1 MAKKPKH
8 DDLTKWASGGTL
20 SKADIYPDH
29 LLASFA
35 LPAMSQVVSGSY
47 SIPAQMQTPTSIG
60 TVWTD
65 TVNISVSTSPS
76 ISWGDLAVGQ
86 TCDVYTLREYA
97 RGKLRTT
104 LDESGMYHHLSAE
117 DGSKGVLDPMT
128 GTVTKTKGPDP
139 VATPDDIEETTELV
153 IGWRTYTVKDYKLRG
168 SWNAWESRVYH
179 ASCNCAEF
187 DELSMTELPLHEERR
202 DLMRQHLAAG
212 TGTCGV
218 YSRKSLNLGKD
229 YHYGVALAADYLRVA
244 AKCVNYGLGYE
255 YDGGYRSEFCRIEH
269 LFVLTKGDSVYE
281 LSDVGVLVPGSEWER
296 PYAVGTVAPAT
307 LAQILSTT
315 YGVPCDVM
323 SPLEFAYKHDE
334 GML

>member
-20 SKADIYPDH
+20 SKADIY
-29 LLASFA
+29 
-35 LPAMSQVVSGSY
+35 SQVVGGSY
-47 SIPAQMQTPTSIG
+47 SIAAQMQTPTSIG

-65 TVNISVSTSPS
+65 IANISALTSLPDPT
-76 ISWGDLAVGQ
+76 IDWDDLAVGQ
-86 TCDVYTLREYA
+86 TCLLRDLRASPGKTLITKA
-97 RGKLRTT
+97 ASQ
-104 LDESGMYHHLSAE
+104 SGLMGLVGE
-117 DGSKGVLDPMT
+117 DGSAGIYNPIT

-139 VATPDDIEETTELV
+139 VATPDDIEETAELV

-168 SWNAWESRVYH
+168 SWNTWESRVYH
-179 ASCNCAEF
+179 GSCNCEEF
-187 DELSMTELPLHEERR
+187 DSPYRMELPLHEERR

-229 YHYGVALAADYLRVA
+229 YHHGVAFAADQLRVA

-281 LSDVGVLVPGSEWER
+281 LSDGGVLVPGSELR

>member
-8 DDLTKWASGGTL
+8 DELTKWTSGGTL
-20 SKADIYPDH
+20 SKADIYADY

-47 SIPAQMQTPTSIG
+47 SIPAQMPIHTSIG
-60 TVWTD
+60 AVGTD
-65 TVNISVSTSPS
+65 IANILVSTSPS

-97 RGKLRTT
+97 WGKLRTT

-128 GTVTKTKGPDP
+128 GTITKTKGPDP

-168 SWNAWESRVYH
+168 SWNTWESRVYH
-179 ASCNCAEF
+179 GSCNCAEF
-187 DELSMTELPLHEERR
+187 DNPYRMELPLHEERR

-229 YHYGVALAADYLRVA
+229 YVALDDVNLRVA

-255 YDGGYRSEFCRIEH
+255 YDDGYRSEFCRIEH

-281 LSDVGVLVPGSEWER
+281 LPSGVLFPAGEVHR